1 MKTLLKA
8 VAALSLAVSG
18 VSVANAQN
26 YPDPNADASG
36 GALIV
41 SIWDSVANAS
51 IVYAIPNTFYQ
62 NLRDGSFNSFSGA
75 VPQFNA
81 IFGASDPANINYA
94 VVASGAFSPGFPNTP
109 QSALFATGPDSIGQ
123 VLNGNVAGAGNIVAV
138 FYGQLRAVCDA
149 VNPCTSTNPQ
159 DGQFGAALEDLS
171 AQLPFSSATTVGNSL
186 NFYDLAQIGFQIR
199 PAAGFPADLPGD

>member
-149 VNPCTSTNPQ
+149 VNPCTSDQPA
-159 DGQFGAALEDLS
+159 GRPVRCGSRRSVGSAAVL
-171 AQLPFSSATTVGNSL
+171 VGN
-186 NFYDLAQIGFQIR
+186 DGWQLAELLRSRADRPAR
-199 PAAGFPADLPGD
+199 PAAGLPADIPGD